1 MLPIETSINVKLLRK
16 DMDISL
22 VSKDG
27 ENDVGK
33 MK

>member
-16 DMDISL
+16 YMDISL

-27 ENDVGK
+27 ENDVGN